1 MGSGFGPEHAWA
13 GRPPA
18 ARRDPVVLVQDASTN
33 PEIVLSKDRLGA
45 SYGAFQKSAV
55 RSNQAMIG
63 EFRYFEAHREVGPV
77 NIGQGLINPFADI
90 DPYCCVSNDPHNAP
104 PSMSMNSGGGIWQN
118 LVYQTGFPSAN
129 TTYGFAVDY
138 RGARPIVHCI
148 VGDQLI
154 TSLTLSDLFTPIV
167 PMLYGDPAGPVLV
180 NTVNF
185 GTKPFRYDPE
195 VILSGAGVDATALVR
210 GWGDANRPA
219 ANPNVLS
226 HVSITSAP
234 ASVRI
239 GQAVSATAAATDVD
253 QADASAFVEWSDG
266 DEDDRPRSQ
275 RRLRPAP
282 ARPARPARELHR
294 QPRRD
299 ERGLPRGARPAPP
312 GGAALSPR
320 AGSGAAAD
328 QEQDQ
333 QHGDRNPEQPQEK
346 PTRLALLRVV
356 PVRPEIVHRPSPFV
370 RCAGL
375 DRAGDPLPSAGP
387 SIARRGSG

>member
-1 MGSGFGPEHAWA
+1 
-13 GRPPA
+13 
-18 ARRDPVVLVQDASTN
+18 VVLVQDASTN

-266 DEDDRPRSQ
+266 DETIGRGASVVFV
-275 RRLRPAP
+275 
-282 ARPARPARELHR
+282 
-294 QPRRD
+294 PRRP
-299 ERGLPRGARPAPP
+299 GLHV
-312 GGAALSPR
+312 LR
-320 AGSGAAAD
+320 ASFTDSLGETSAD
-328 QEQDQ
+328 SREV
-333 QHGDRNPEQPQEK
+333 RV
-346 PTRLALLRVV
+346 LLLPVV
-356 PVRPEIVHRPSPFV
+356 PH
-370 RCAGL
+370 
-375 DRAGDPLPSAGP
+375 
-387 SIARRGSG
+387 